1 MGPRTLD
8 LAAYPRRAHFDYFR
22 QMANPYVSVTASCDI
37 TALRRLTQEK
47 GLPFFLTVLHCAI
60 NAANAV
66 PELRQRIRRDGIVEY
81 DRCLSSHT
89 VALPDGTYCYCT
101 LDCTQPLGM
110 FLPAA
115 QAEVARVKAA
125 PSLDDGADPDEL
137 FFVSSLPWLTF
148 TAISLPTPTPADSN
162 PRITFG
168 KFTQE
173 GDRVLLPVNLT
184 ANHALVD
191 GLHLAAFFDGM
202 AQRAAHPEDFALHC
216 NGRYYRDFLGE
227 LLDGDEA
234 KIDAVHDAKLAAYPA
249 LFHRIRENTALFS
262 LLQTLRADYHTALVT
277 SATRCSVEAILR
289 YFHREN
295 CFDLL
300 LTNVEV
306 PHKKPAPDG
315 FLMAMEHFGVA
326 PADTIIFEDSPEGI
340 QAAQASGAPYLLV
353 REIR

>member
-1 MGPRTLD
+1 MLD

-22 QMANPYVSVTASCDI
+22 QMANPYVSVTAPCDI
-37 TALRRLTQEK
+37 TALRRLTQER

-66 PELRQRIRRDGIVEY
+66 PELRQRIRGEGIVEY

-101 LDCTQPLGM
+101 LDCAQPLGA

-115 QAEVARVKAA
+115 QAETARVKAA
-125 PSLDDGADPDEL
+125 PSL
-137 FFVSSLPWLTF
+137 TQ
-148 TAISLPTPTPADSN
+148 PTPTPADSN

-202 AQRAAHPEDFALHC
+202 VQRAAHPE
-216 NGRYYRDFLGE
+216 E
-227 LLDGDEA
+227 
-234 KIDAVHDAKLAAYPA
+234 
-249 LFHRIRENTALFS
+249 
-262 LLQTLRADYHTALVT
+262 
-277 SATRCSVEAILR
+277 
-289 YFHREN
+289 YF
-295 CFDLL
+295 
-300 LTNVEV
+300 
-306 PHKKPAPDG
+306 
-315 FLMAMEHFGVA
+315 
-326 PADTIIFEDSPEGI
+326 
-340 QAAQASGAPYLLV
+340 
-353 REIR
+353 

>member
-1 MGPRTLD
+1 MLD

-22 QMANPYVSVTASCDI
+22 QMANPYLSVTAPCDI

-66 PELRQRIRRDGIVEY
+66 PELRQRIRGKGIVEY

-110 FLPAA
+110 FLPA
-115 QAEVARVKAA
+115 
-125 PSLDDGADPDEL
+125 DPDEL

-148 TAISLPTPTPADSN
+148 SAISLPTPTPADSN

-202 AQRAAHPEDFALHC
+202 AQRAAHPE
-216 NGRYYRDFLGE
+216 E
-227 LLDGDEA
+227 
-234 KIDAVHDAKLAAYPA
+234 
-249 LFHRIRENTALFS
+249 
-262 LLQTLRADYHTALVT
+262 
-277 SATRCSVEAILR
+277 
-289 YFHREN
+289 YF
-295 CFDLL
+295 
-300 LTNVEV
+300 
-306 PHKKPAPDG
+306 
-315 FLMAMEHFGVA
+315 
-326 PADTIIFEDSPEGI
+326 
-340 QAAQASGAPYLLV
+340 
-353 REIR
+353 